1 MNGKTA
7 YKNKIIKI
15 RPEIIVC
22 LFLVLSILIAYW
34 QVIDYEFVGFD
45 DDLYVTSNPKV
56 KNGLTV
62 SNIIWAFKSTS
73 VGNWHPLTW
82 LSHMLDVQLYGMN
95 PGSHHMTSVL
105 FHIVNSMLLF
115 VVFKKMTGRIWESG
129 LVAALFA
136 LHPLHVESVAWVAE
150 RKDVLSTFF
159 WMLTIYAYAWYVE
172 DPGIKRYLS
181 VLLFYLFGLMA
192 KPMLVTLPFVLL
204 LLDYWPLRR
213 LQFRHS
219 EENSRNLFQMS
230 FVLPMLWEKVPFFI
244 LSIAS
249 IVVTIFVQ
257 KTGGAIGSL
266 EVYPFTTRI
275 ANALVSYL
283 SYIGKMVWPFY
294 LSVLYPFPNAIAG
307 WKVAGAFLLLV
318 SISLISIKYI
328 KQKPWFAVGWLWY
341 IGTLV
346 PVIGLVQIGTQA
358 MADRYTYIPITGL
371 FIIIAWGVPEL
382 ISNWYYKTKGLAV
395 ISAVVFLILMITS
408 SIQVSYW
415 KNSISLYEH
424 AIYVTPNNYMM
435 HNNLGFTLTAQG
447 KFNDAI
453 KHYKEALCI
462 NPDFETANLN
472 LGIALLAQGKI
483 EKCIEYYQEVLR
495 EKPHYAKV
503 HNNLGNLLL
512 HKGEIENA
520 IDHFREA
527 LRIKQDYAQA
537 FNGLGVSMKI
547 KGEINEAIV
556 LFQEALQIKPDYI
569 EAQNNLTKTLSA
581 RKK

>member
-1 MNGKTA
+1 MTGKIG

-15 RPEIIVC
+15 RSEILVC
-22 LFLVLSILIAYW
+22 LLLVLSILIVYW

-45 DDLYVTSNPKV
+45 DDLYVIENPHV

-62 SNIIWAFKSTS
+62 SSIIWAFKSTS

-115 VVFKKMTGRIWESG
+115 IVFKRMTGRVWQSG
-129 LVAALFA
+129 LVAVLFA
-136 LHPLHVESVAWVAE
+136 LHPLHVESVAWIAE

-159 WMLTIYAYAWYVE
+159 WFLTMYAYAWYVE
-172 DPGIKRYLS
+172 NPGIKRYLS
-181 VLLFYLFGLMA
+181 VLLFYSLGLMA

-213 LQFRHS
+213 FQFRHS
-219 EENSRNLFQMS
+219 EDNSRNPFQIS

-266 EVYPFTTRI
+266 EVYPFATRI
-275 ANALVSYL
+275 ANALVSYIN
-283 SYIGKMVWPFY
+283 YIGKMVWPFC
-294 LSVLYPFPNAIAG
+294 LSVLYTYPDNLTV
-307 WKVAGAFLLLV
+307 WKVAGAFILLV
-318 SISLISIKYI
+318 SISLIGIKYL

-382 ISNWYYKTKGLAV
+382 ISNLYYKTKGLAI

-408 SIQVSYW
+408 SIQVGYW

-424 AIYVTPNNYMM
+424 AIKVTSNNYMM

-453 KHYKEALCI
+453 KHYKEALRI

-472 LGIALLAQGKI
+472 MGIVLLAQGKI
-483 EKCIEYYQEVLR
+483 KKCIEYYQEVLI

-527 LRIKQDYAQA
+527 LRIKQDYAEA

-547 KGEINEAIV
+547 KGEINEAIA